1 MLVFDYYS
9 DILLVDKIISGSA
22 CFAGVL
28 PDGRPTVCR
37 DGRELAAA
45 LKAEGIPATVV
56 GKVTAGRERIL
67 HNGEEIRYMNRPARD
82 GIYM

>member
-1 MLVFDYYS
+1 M
-9 DILLVDKIISGSA
+9 A
-22 CFAGVL
+22 
-28 PDGRPTVCR
+28 CR